1 MDASD
6 SGDRRQYAEQLE
18 RAAEEQRQAYRVF
31 SDRSKPAEERR
42 IALNNAVL
50 REQDQV
56 AEALEVIHNTDE
68 DDDLRASALHAIDF
82 EVGKR
87 PDLIDMVIGLLR
99 DSAGPEVL
107 RLAALRVL
115 QQLSFSGSAYYQ
127 KRADIYDALR
137 AVIDDQDTSLRQ
149 EALGILAQNHDEYTQ
164 RRLRE
169 GLEDSRQALVSPEKA
184 IQLLGF
190 DIHAEHY
197 PILRGMVENPPSP
210 EAKEEAV
217 RLLANDPA
225 SKELLTAL
233 LKNKH
238 ERQGVRNA
246 SAAALQSLA
255 PAEFEEQAKEILYDT
270 EEYNELRATA
280 INALTLFADQEALD
294 QDPELIG
301 RIEQL
306 REEAPSKE
314 VERTANRFL
323 RKQRRRR
330 EQRNRSDGPR
340 RERG

>member
-6 SGDRRQYAEQLE
+6 SGDRRQYAEQVE

-42 IALNNAVL
+42 IALNKAVL
-50 REQDQV
+50 REQDEV
-56 AEALEVIHNTDE
+56 AEALDVIHNTEE
-68 DDDLRASALHAIDF
+68 DAELRASALHAIDI

-87 PDLIDMVIGLLR
+87 PDLIDMVVGLLG
-99 DSAGPEVL
+99 DSAEPEVL

-115 QQLSFSGSAYYQ
+115 QQISFSGSAFYQ
-127 KRADIYDALR
+127 KRPEVFDALR
-137 AVIDDQDTSLRQ
+137 AVIDDQDASLRQ
-149 EALGILAQNHDEYTQ
+149 EALEILAQNYDEYAQ
-164 RRLRE
+164 RRLLE
-169 GLEDSRQALVSPEKA
+169 GLEDSSQALVSPEKA
-184 IQLLGF
+184 IQLLGY

-197 PILRGMVENPPSP
+197 PILRDIVQNPPSP

-217 RLLANDPA
+217 RLLAADPT

-233 LKNKH
+233 LKDKD
-238 ERQGVRNA
+238 ERREVRNA

-270 EEYNELRATA
+270 EEYNDLRATA

-323 RKQRRRR
+323 RRQRRRR
-330 EQRNRSDGPR
+330 EQRNRSDGPG